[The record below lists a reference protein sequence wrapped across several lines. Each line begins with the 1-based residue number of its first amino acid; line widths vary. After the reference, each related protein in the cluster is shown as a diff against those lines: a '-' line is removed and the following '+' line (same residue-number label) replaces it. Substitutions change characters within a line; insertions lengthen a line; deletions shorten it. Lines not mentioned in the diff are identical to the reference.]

1 MEIVHTADAQEGKFS
16 DLVLVITD
24 TIRRRWIT
32 MAIVSGIILAL
43 GVTGIFMLT
52 PKYSATARV
61 RIDPY
66 RNPLAQ
72 TQVEAQ
78 QSLSSEAIETEVTV
92 LSSLDQ
98 ARLVVRK
105 LKLDRDPEFTEKLD
119 ASAEAATMSA
129 ADRETAIARNLL
141 QNLSVGRE
149 KLTYILGVTYQS
161 TDADK
166 AALIA
171 NAFAETYLQTKTGSR
186 VGNAERQTEWFNQR
200 LAALGREVN
209 AADAALAQYRA
220 RAGLTEGAT
229 PGSAGSTIVDQQVGP
244 LSAQLAT
251 AESEAAAARA
261 SLTAAESQ
269 IARGGLDA
277 VSEVRMSNVIADL
290 RRQRADILR
299 NMGEVQARYGE
310 KHPES
315 IRVRD
320 QLASVDQQIKD
331 EAQRVI
337 GSLRANVTSAEAR
350 AASLRAS
357 MSRLESERADNTRN
371 AVIAES
377 LQREATAKRTA
388 YDRMSQ
394 MALESSQSAQNQIA
408 QVVIVD
414 RAEPPLNPSFPN
426 KPVFAALALIVALA
440 AGGGTIAVQEMLVK
454 GLRSVEDVENL
465 LGIPV
470 IAAVPKVPKSVNPA
484 DLLLEKPTS
493 MFAES
498 LRIARASI
506 LGVNAA
512 RQPKVIAL
520 TSALPSEGK
529 TTTALA
535 FARTLAMNNA
545 RTLLL
550 ECDVRRAALRP
561 LAANPQDKPGI
572 VEVLHGE
579 ATVAQAIQPGDVP
592 NLDHML
598 VREPYFSSEDLFGN
612 GGMERVLA
620 EVRAKYDLIV
630 LDLPP
635 LVGLADG
642 RFLAVLADV
651 TALIIRW
658 DSTPGRA
665 AASALSWLKSDGAN
679 PVGAIYTMV
688 DSSAEA
694 IGGLYYSKKY
704 SAYYSQS

>member
-16 DLVLVITD
+16 DLVMVITD

-52 PKYSATARV
+52 PKYTATARV

-72 TQVEAQ
+72 TQADAQ

-92 LSSLDQ
+92 IGSLDQ

-105 LKLDRDPEFTEKLD
+105 LKLDRDPEFVEKID
-119 ASAEAATMSA
+119 ASAEAPTLSA
-129 ADRETAIARNLL
+129 ADRETAIARQLL

-149 KLTYILGVTYQS
+149 KLTYILGVSYQS
-161 TDADK
+161 TDANK

-171 NAFAETYLQTKTGSR
+171 NAFAETYLRTKTGSR
-186 VGNAERQTEWFNQR
+186 VGTAERQTEWFNQR
-200 LAALGREVN
+200 LEALGREVN
-209 AADAALAQYRA
+209 AADGALAQYRA

-229 PGSAGSTIVDQQVGP
+229 PGSAGATIVDQQVGP

-261 SLTAAESQ
+261 SLSAAQAQ
-269 IARGGLDA
+269 IARGGIDS
-277 VSEVRMSNVIADL
+277 VSEVRMSNVIGDL

-310 KHPES
+310 RHPES

-320 QLASVDQQIKD
+320 QLAAVDQQITD

-337 GSLRANVTSAEAR
+337 GSLRANVTSTEAR
-350 AASLRAS
+350 ADSLRSS
-357 MSRLESERADNTRN
+357 MNRLESQRADNTRN

-454 GLRSVEDVENL
+454 GLRSTEDVENL
-465 LGIPV
+465 LGIPL
-470 IAAVPKVPKSVNPA
+470 IAAVPKVPKTVNPA
-484 DLLLEKPTS
+484 NLLLEKPTS

-561 LAANPQDKPGI
+561 LVANPLDKPGI

-598 VREPYFSSEDLFGN
+598 VREPYFSSGDLFGN
-612 GGMERVLA
+612 GGMERVLE
-620 EVRAKYDLIV
+620 EVRSKYDLIV

-665 AASALSWLKSDGAN
+665 AASALSWLKADGAN

-704 SAYYSQS
+704 SAYYSQN

>member
-52 PKYSATARV
+52 PKYTATARV

-72 TQVEAQ
+72 TQADAQ

-92 LSSLDQ
+92 ISSLDQ

-105 LKLDRDPEFTEKLD
+105 LKLDRDPEFAEKVD
-119 ASAEAATMSA
+119 TSAEAATLSA
-129 ADRETAIARNLL
+129 ADRETAIARQLL

-149 KLTYILGVTYQS
+149 KLTYILGVSYQS
-161 TDADK
+161 TDPNK

-171 NAFAETYLQTKTGSR
+171 NAFAEIYLQTKTGSR

-220 RAGLTEGAT
+220 RAGLTEGST
-229 PGSAGSTIVDQQVGP
+229 PGSAGGTMVDQQVGP
-244 LSAQLAT
+244 LSSQLAT

-261 SLTAAESQ
+261 SLSAALTQ
-269 IARGGLDA
+269 ISRGGLDS
-277 VSEVRMSNVIADL
+277 VSEVRMSNVIGDL

-315 IRVRD
+315 VRVRD
-320 QLASVDQQIKD
+320 QLASVDQQITD

-357 MSRLESERADNTRN
+357 MNRLEGERADNTRN
-371 AVIAES
+371 AVIAEG
-377 LQREATAKRTA
+377 LQREAMAKRTA

-414 RAEPPLNPSFPN
+414 RAEPPLNASFPN

-440 AGGGTIAVQEMLVK
+440 AGAGTIAVQEMLVK

-470 IAAVPKVPKSVNPA
+470 IAAVPKVPKSLNPA

-561 LAANPQDKPGI
+561 LVSNPQDRPGI

-612 GGMERVLA
+612 GGMERVLE
-620 EVRAKYDLIV
+620 EVRGKYDLIV

-642 RFLAVLADV
+642 RFLAVQADV